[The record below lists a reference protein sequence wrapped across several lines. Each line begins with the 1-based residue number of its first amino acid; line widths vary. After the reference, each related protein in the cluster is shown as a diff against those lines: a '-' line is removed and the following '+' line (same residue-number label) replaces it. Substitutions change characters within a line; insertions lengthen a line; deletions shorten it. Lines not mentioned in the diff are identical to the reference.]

1 MAFRGI
7 LAVMEAGMGIRLDLL
22 HRVTDEELR
31 ELSERNP
38 GYQFERTA
46 DGRLLVTPT
55 GLASGRRS
63 LKVAYQLERWNERTR
78 LGVVFDSSTGF
89 RLPDGSLLS
98 PDASWVRRER
108 WEALSPQQR
117 EGFGPF
123 CPDAVFE
130 VRSASQSLE
139 ELREKMKTYL
149 ANGARLGV
157 LIDPYRRA
165 VEIYRPG
172 APVER
177 YEGVEQVPL
186 DPELPGFTLE
196 LEPIFE

>member
-1 MAFRGI
+1 
-7 LAVMEAGMGIRLDLL
+7 MGIRLDLL
-22 HRVTDEELR
+22 HQVTDEELQ

-55 GLASGRRS
+55 GLESGRRS
-63 LKVAYQLERWNERTR
+63 GEIVGQLREWNRRAR

-108 WEALSPQQR
+108 WEALTPEQR

-123 CPDAVFE
+123 CPDVVFE
-130 VRSASQSLE
+130 VRSASQSLG
-139 ELREKMKTYL
+139 ELREKMTVYL

-157 LIDPYRRA
+157 LIDPYRKA
-165 VEIYRPG
+165 VEVYRPG

-177 YEGVEQVPL
+177 YEGVQQVPL

>member
-1 MAFRGI
+1 
-7 LAVMEAGMGIRLDLL
+7 MGIRLDLL

-177 YEGVEQVPL
+177 YEGVQQVPL

-196 LEPIFE
+196 LEPLFE

>member
-1 MAFRGI
+1 
-7 LAVMEAGMGIRLDLL
+7 MGIRLDLL
-22 HRVTDEELR
+22 HRVTDEELW

-46 DGRLLVTPT
+46 DGRLIVTPT
-55 GLASGRRS
+55 GGESGRRS
-63 LKVAYQLERWNERTR
+63 GEIFGQLREWNRRTR

-108 WEALSPQQR
+108 WEALSREER
-117 EGFGPF
+117 EGFVPL

-130 VRSASQSLE
+130 VRSASQSLG
-139 ELREKMKTYL
+139 ELREKMEAYR

-172 APVER
+172 ALVER
-177 YEGVEQVPL
+177 YEGAERVPL
-186 DPELPGFTLE
+186 DPELPGFILE

>member
-1 MAFRGI
+1 
-7 LAVMEAGMGIRLDLL
+7 MGIRLDLL
-22 HRVTDEELR
+22 HRVTDEELW

-46 DGRLLVTPT
+46 DGRLIVTPT
-55 GLASGRRS
+55 GGESGRRS
-63 LKVAYQLERWNERTR
+63 LQIAYQLERWNRRTR
-78 LGVVFDSSTGF
+78 LGVAFDSSTGF

-108 WEALSPQQR
+108 WEALSREER
-117 EGFGPF
+117 EGFVPL

-130 VRSASQSLE
+130 VRSASQSLG
-139 ELREKMKTYL
+139 ELREKMEAYR

-177 YEGVEQVPL
+177 YEGVERVSL
-186 DPELPGFTLE
+186 DPELPGFILE

>member
-1 MAFRGI
+1 
-7 LAVMEAGMGIRLDLL
+7 MGIRLDLL
-22 HRVTDEELR
+22 HRVTDEELW

-46 DGRLLVTPT
+46 DGRLIVTPT
-55 GLASGRRS
+55 GGESGRRS
-63 LKVAYQLERWNERTR
+63 GEIFGQLREWNRRTR

-108 WEALSPQQR
+108 WEALSREER
-117 EGFGPF
+117 EGFVPL

-130 VRSASQSLE
+130 VRSASQSLG
-139 ELREKMKTYL
+139 ELREKMEAYR

-157 LIDPYRRA
+157 LIDPYRQA

-177 YEGVEQVPL
+177 YEGVQQVPL
-186 DPELPGFTLE
+186 DPELPGFILE

>member
-1 MAFRGI
+1 
-7 LAVMEAGMGIRLDLL
+7 MGIRLDLL
-22 HRVTDEELR
+22 HRVTDEELW

-46 DGRLLVTPT
+46 DGRLIVTPT
-55 GLASGRRS
+55 GGESGRRS
-63 LKVAYQLERWNERTR
+63 GEIFGQLREWNRRTR
-78 LGVVFDSSTGF
+78 LGVAFDSSTGF

-108 WEALSPQQR
+108 WEALSREER
-117 EGFGPF
+117 EGFVPL

-130 VRSASQSLE
+130 VRSASQSLG
-139 ELREKMKTYL
+139 ELREKMEAYR

-157 LIDPYRRA
+157 LIDPYRQA

-177 YEGVEQVPL
+177 YEGAERVPL

>member
-1 MAFRGI
+1 
-7 LAVMEAGMGIRLDLL
+7 MGIRLDLL
-22 HRVTDEELR
+22 HRVTDEELW

-46 DGRLLVTPT
+46 DGRLIVTPT
-55 GLASGRRS
+55 GGESGRRS
-63 LKVAYQLERWNERTR
+63 GELFYQLEHWNRRTR
-78 LGVVFDSSTGF
+78 LGVAFDSSTGF

-108 WEALSPQQR
+108 WEALSREER
-117 EGFGPF
+117 EGFVPL

-130 VRSASQSLE
+130 VRSASQSLG
-139 ELREKMKTYL
+139 ELREKMEAYR

-157 LIDPYRRA
+157 LIDPYRQA

-177 YEGVEQVPL
+177 YEGVQQVPL